1 MNKSKSIISIIVL
14 LLGITSIF
22 AVTIDGSINGHVSA
36 VEIQVDNGI
45 IYVTLDNGLC
55 AYRYYGTTE
64 PVISI
69 SKTIVATLL
78 AAKASGST
86 VFISRA
92 SGFGTPG
99 FSKRTPAVWDWEIQ
113 RVEVEGY

>member
-1 MNKSKSIISIIVL
+1 MNKSKSIISIIIL

-36 VEIQVDNGI
+36 VETQVDNGI

-55 AYRYYGTTE
+55 AYRVYGTTE
-64 PVISI
+64 PSISI

-78 AAKASGST
+78 AAKASGSI

-92 SGFGTPG
+92 SGNGTSA
-99 FSKRTPAVWDWEIQ
+99 FSKKVPATWDREIQ
-113 RVEVEGY
+113 RVEVEAY